1 MNFADK
7 QELLKYNNTKRIYE
21 EEKTIP
27 ELFEEQVLNFKDK
40 IAAEYRDDKITYGEL
55 NRKANQLARL
65 LREKGVKPNGIVGIM
80 VKRSIDMLIGIM
92 GILKAGGCYLPID
105 PKFPQSRIDYM
116 LEDSKATLLISQ
128 ADLENSIH
136 VNMEVIYMDEKIYE
150 GDGENLP
157 SVNKSTD
164 MSYVI
169 YTSGSTGKPK
179 GVMLTHKGVHN
190 FICGV
195 IDRIDFNPNKT
206 IASLTTISF
215 DIFVLESLLPLTKG
229 LTIVI
234 ADPMTFAKDA
244 QGKKIEMIQTTPST
258 MKLIMKDKENLK
270 YLDNLTDIM
279 LGGEPFPKPLLEE
292 IQEKVTAKI
301 YNMYG
306 PTETTVWSMIKELTN
321 ESEITIGYPIA
332 NTQIAIVDKN
342 YNPVPFGQEGE
353 ICIAGDGVARGYLYR
368 EELTQE
374 RFICDIFA
382 DGKKMYRTGDLGKY
396 LENGEIKFLGRI
408 DSQVKV
414 RGFRIELDEIQNVMS
429 KMADIKECVIS
440 TKKNQRDEKYLIGY
454 YIADNEIAVTNI
466 IGFLKETLP
475 DYMIPGIYM
484 KIDKIPLT
492 PNGKVNHLELPV
504 PERKRPNLL
513 NAFEEPK
520 STMEKELASIWSDE
534 LNIDEIGINDN
545 FFDLGGNSILVAQVY
560 AVLVKKYEQL
570 EIADLFSYPTI
581 NKLCQYIEKND
592 RNRKVIILDN
602 NFYQK
607 EELKFECIKS
617 SYTIEAPILQKI
629 RNYLGQK
636 DVNLFVTAIYLYL
649 LSDNMMNSKISAFCG
664 ISDKMQSISCD
675 FTELDDL
682 EKIVDLVIEQ
692 YEDQKDLLTLT
703 EIREQSFTDSQ
714 GVVLT
719 ILFGENEKVH
729 IQENEIH
736 VVLTVEEDMQISV
749 YYNAGKLMESEINL
763 FFGGVVNFIISLSEE
778 M

>member
-719 ILFGENEKVH
+719 ILFGENEKVP

-763 FFGGVVNFIISLSEE
+763 FFEGVVNFIISLSEE

>member
-27 ELFEEQVLNFKDK
+27 ELFEEQVLNSKDK

-592 RNRKVIILDN
+592 RNKKVIILDN

-617 SYTIEAPILQKI
+617 GYTIEAPILQKI

-719 ILFGENEKVH
+719 ILFGENEKVP
-729 IQENEIH
+729 IQENEIQ

-749 YYNAGKLMESEINL
+749 YYNAGKLMKSEINL
-763 FFGGVVNFIISLSEE
+763 FFEGVVNFIISLSEE